1 MWITFNCIVTN
12 KYSIFTTQSD
22 SRCAL
27 KLKKM
32 TQNQQFEENKLEIEK
47 QLTAKNIQFIF
58 SSFSLTS
65 FGISIYY
72 KINDKKVRFSD
83 HSVSNINRLMDEVH
97 LSLPYKYFVNGTKSF
112 NANIL

>member
-1 MWITFNCIVTN
+1 
-12 KYSIFTTQSD
+12 
-22 SRCAL
+22 
-27 KLKKM
+27 M

-112 NANIL
+112 NSNII